1 MFTKLAAA
9 AATLALAATALVGV
23 AGPAS
28 ADTRDLEIQSVKV
41 VSEPLKLTGKSK
53 ITVTVDFVGDPGYTF
68 DDDLTYAVLES
79 DAGWD
84 GAMLDLKKTSRGDI
98 RRGTTY
104 VDNYSTPGKWWVH
117 VSAWADWSNYDYAT
131 IDDEFASSFQLKR
144 STQLSLDA
152 SPEPVAKGRTI
163 TVKGTL
169 KGLVGDYS
177 MSYRGYANQ
186 PVKIYFDPKGSQPKR
201 YAGTVTTNSKGQYA
215 KKYTAK
221 QDGVWSA
228 VFAGN
233 SRYVSKTSAGDFVDV
248 R

>member
-1 MFTKLAAA
+1 MFKKIAAA
-9 AATLALAATALVGV
+9 AATLALAGTAVVATSL
-23 AGPAS
+23 PAAA
-28 ADTRDLEIQSVKV
+28 ADDWIEVESVKV
-41 VSEPLKLTGKSK
+41 VSEPLKLSGKSK
-53 ITVTVDFVGDPGYTF
+53 VTVTVDFLGSSSGY
-68 DDDLTYAVLES
+68 VLDEPWVEIES
-79 DAGWD
+79 DTSWGW
-84 GAMLDLKKTSRGDI
+84 ASIDLKATSRGDI
-98 RRGTTY
+98 WRGTTY
-104 VDNYSTPGKWWVH
+104 VDNNEPAGKWWVH
-117 VSAWADWSNYDYAT
+117 VRAWADFRSGASDYVSE
-131 IDDEFASSFQLKR
+131 DFASSFQLKR